1 MPEERPRILIVD
13 DREQN
18 RYVLSRILGQA
29 GYGCIELSTG
39 AEALAQV
46 RSFPSLI
53 ILDVRLPDMSGYEVT
68 RQIKQDP
75 GTRHVPILQISA
87 SMGSS
92 ESKTKAL
99 DAGADGYLVHPIDPT
114 VLVATV
120 RALLRLHAAETL
132 ARRSAEQW
140 QSTFDALSEG
150 VAFINS
156 EGRLVR
162 WNAAFA
168 EICGSGFHFQA
179 GDTADDL
186 MQTLLGTSE
195 PLRQNGPER
204 YRTEF
209 SIDDRA
215 VQLSINQVGPD
226 TLEGGLV
233 VVLSDITDRQLA
245 EYALRTAERIAATG
259 KLAHAIAHEIN
270 NPLEALTNLIY
281 LAQASNSLETIHAFL
296 AHANE
301 ELGRISRITRQTL
314 AFHRDTRDAVP
325 LDIGRLVS
333 EVVSLYQRS
342 AAARRVQIVYDSR
355 SAPAVHGFHGQLC
368 QVFGNLIRNATEA
381 APPGS
386 RVVVRSRP
394 ISRAGEPG
402 TRVSIHDC
410 GPGIP
415 LQVQNKL
422 FDPFF
427 TTKELKGS
435 GLGLWVS
442 RNLVMKHNGTIRFR
456 TSTRAGW
463 SGTTFEVFLPAGVEP
478 QKSLHA
484 EV

>member
-1 MPEERPRILIVD
+1 MSEDQRILIVD

-39 AEALAQV
+39 AEALAEAGSV
-46 RSFPSLI
+46 PSLI

-68 RQIKQDP
+68 RRIKQDP
-75 GTRHVPILQISA
+75 HTAHVPILQISA
-87 SMGSS
+87 SMDSS

-99 DAGADGYLVHPIDPT
+99 EAGADGYLVHPIDAT

-120 RALLRLHAAETL
+120 RALLRLHAAEAL

-168 EICGSGFHFQA
+168 EICGSGFRFEA
-179 GDTADDL
+179 GDTADEL

-195 PLRQNGPER
+195 ALRQHGPER

-209 SIDDRA
+209 SINDRT
-215 VQLSINQVGPD
+215 VQLSLNQIGPD
-226 TLEGGLV
+226 ILDGGLV

-245 EYALRTAERIAATG
+245 EYALRTAEKIAATG

-314 AFHRDTRDAVP
+314 AFHRDTRDAVA

-342 AAARRVQIVYDSR
+342 AAVRRVHIVCDSHPT
-355 SAPAVHGFHGQLC
+355 PAIYGFHGQLC

-381 APPGS
+381 APQDS
-386 RVVVRSRP
+386 RVVVRIRAVSRG
-394 ISRAGEPG
+394 SQPG
-402 TRVSIHDC
+402 ARVSVHDC

-415 LQVQNKL
+415 SHVQKKL

-442 RNLVMKHNGTIRFR
+442 RNLVMKHYGTIRFR
-456 TSTRAGW
+456 TSTRAGS
-463 SGTTFEVFLPAGVEP
+463 SGTIFEVFLPAATEP
-478 QKSLHA
+478 QKNVYA
-484 EV
+484 ET